1 MTVKELIEQLQKFNP
16 EQEVRVEM
24 TDPTDWTY
32 QNPIEYDLRL
42 GEKKD
47 YEEYN
52 DDDFEL
58 DEDDCPDYDRVKE
71 SSKVV
76 IINGGD
82 C

>member
-42 GEKKD
+42 GEKD
-47 YEEYN
+47 YEEYTE
-52 DDDFEL
+52 DDYEL
-58 DEDDCPDYDRVKE
+58 DEDGDPDYDRVKE

-76 IINGGD
+76 IIDGGG

>member
-16 EQEVRVEM
+16 DQEVRVEM

-42 GEKKD
+42 GEKD
-47 YEEYN
+47 YEEYTE
-52 DDDFEL
+52 DDYEL
-58 DEDDCPDYDRVKE
+58 DEDGNIDYYNVKE

>member
-16 EQEVRVEM
+16 ETEVRVEV
-24 TDPTDWTY
+24 TDPTNWTY
-32 QNPIEYDLRL
+32 QNPIEYDLSL
-42 GEKKD
+42 GVKG

-58 DEDDCPDYDRVKE
+58 DEDDYPDYDRVKE

-76 IINGGD
+76 IINGGG

>member
-1 MTVKELIEQLQKFNP
+1 MTVKELIEQLQQFNP
-16 EQEVRVEM
+16 ETEVRVEM

-42 GEKKD
+42 GEKD
-47 YEEYN
+47 YEEYTE
-52 DDDFEL
+52 DDYEL
-58 DEDDCPDYDRVKE
+58 DEDGDPDYDRVKE

-76 IINGGD
+76 IIDGGG